1 MRRGRLISRKRFA
14 GSLRLRLYFLIMLPL
29 VLVALLAGAIRYWQ
43 AQDMS
48 RTLYDDALKVVAH
61 AVAREV
67 IITQGDVV
75 SDALLNSL
83 VGVMG
88 DPIFYNV
95 SAADGRILA
104 GYTDTP
110 DDIIPHDLRGGEP
123 YFFDFTYIGDPVRA
137 VVLREF
143 IADPFFDGW
152 TTVLVWQTI
161 TQRRAL
167 SLVILQQ
174 ALAILAVVLV
184 TASVAVWFG
193 ITQGLRPLIDL
204 KEAVALRSPSELNPI
219 RRAVPNEV
227 RPLVAT
233 MNSLFA
239 RLQAEMQRR
248 NSFIANAAHQIRNPV
263 AAIQTQAETALTA
276 RTEDQRQAR
285 LQDLYESASDLS
297 RLSQQLLS
305 LEVADHVSSEN
316 DGIVDFTSLVAGIA
330 RRFAPKAL
338 SEGIEIH
345 LNAPEQAFCVAG
357 NAILLREAI
366 ENLIDNSLRYGAVTD
381 DEIRLILES
390 DGHTVTLLVEDDG
403 PGIPKEAAEQVFERF
418 VRLPQQGGQKFQ
430 KSGCGL
436 GLAIVRSVAARH
448 GGTAYVRHSDTGC
461 CFALVLPLA
470 LQPSDEV
477 SPEHGSRSLCR

>member
-1 MRRGRLISRKRFA
+1 MRRGRMTPHKRFA
-14 GSLRLRLYFLIMLPL
+14 GSLRLRLYILIMLPL
-29 VLVALLAGAIRYWQ
+29 VLVALLAGGIRYWQ

-48 RTLYDDALKVVAH
+48 RTLYDDTLKVVAH

-110 DDIIPHDLRGGEP
+110 DDIIPDDLRGGEP
-123 YFFDFTYIGDPVRA
+123 YFFDFTYTGKPVRA

-167 SLVILQQ
+167 SLAILQQ

-204 KEAVALRSPSELNPI
+204 KEAVALRSPSELGPI

-227 RPLVAT
+227 RPLVTT

-248 NSFIANAAHQIRNPV
+248 NAFIANAAHQIRNPV
-263 AAIQTQAETALTA
+263 AAIQTQAETALSA
-276 RTEDQRQAR
+276 RTEDHRQAR

-305 LEVADHVSSEN
+305 LEVADHVSEN
-316 DGIVDFTSLVAGIA
+316 DDILDFTTLVAEIA

-338 SEGIEIH
+338 SERIEIH
-345 LNAPEQAFCVAG
+345 LNAPEQAICVAG

-366 ENLIDNSLRYGAVTD
+366 ENLIDNSLRYGAVKD
-381 DEIRLILES
+381 SEIRLTLES
-390 DGHTVTLLVEDDG
+390 DGHAVTLLVEDDG

-436 GLAIVRSVAARH
+436 GLAIVRSVAATH

-461 CFALVLPLA
+461 CFALVLPLVS
-470 LQPSDEV
+470 QPLDEGV
-477 SPEHGSRSLCR
+477 PADSSCASV